1 MANDILAKIDTLIEM
16 SKSTSNYETL
26 KAELKDIQDEIE
38 NKKREIEDLRLSMH
52 DEKYVKAS
60 DRIIDE
66 NIKVSLELK
75 IQKLEA
81 NLKKANSE
89 LKKMVEEEENS
100 HQIAKN
106 WKEKVRKITKLLEIL
121 KEKLATSSDQ
131 DTKDYYQKLITEN
144 EEKLAE
150 AKRNVTETEEE
161 YHKTSRSLTDF
172 TKHVEELKEQ
182 LKDEKSKLVSTTK
195 SLETND
201 AYIDFAK
208 KAEDEKRLE
217 NLKHRL
223 EDLKNRQDEI
233 LKDAAYVGN
242 NAKEL
247 YIEDDRTGCLL
258 KVKELV
264 DYLKTLPFMDIPN
277 SRDVERILNEA
288 EETSTRERDEFAS
301 FIDNKKYE
309 ENDTQIIEE
318 RKHYLES
325 QKQSVQIELEEIQ
338 NQIKIIDLEKVK
350 EINGLLS
357 AAIVVSNNLKND
369 LTEYTKVIEEEKE
382 NATPKK
388 KAVLTSAYKKKE
400 EELALVEEI
409 INAYEN
415 EMQDLMIESRQLEE
429 TEIPKRMEKMEK
441 IDRLLKDISKKTMI
455 TSSSSDVLSLEND
468 KAKLKELNN
477 QIKTIAERRKY
488 QETPSEIFDFIEM
501 SLGALM
507 DEPIEETEEE
517 NLDNFRITEDI
528 EESEPS
534 WNRTIKNKDI
544 LSEENEVS
552 NNFEEVIDIPWTPVE
567 EPMIM
572 SPLEP
577 SITEEKNEIQEEP
590 NLKILEPSVLEEPQ
604 LAEIKIEEPPLLE
617 NTVLEPAV
625 IPFDEI
631 ENPIVREEKNTP
643 VSQRLKVINVED
655 LNEETKEENSG
666 DDILIGDFKDDDYI
680 DFDSIMGGAQ

>member
-441 IDRLLKDISKKTMI
+441 IDRLLKDII
-455 TSSSSDVLSLEND
+455 
-468 KAKLKELNN
+468 
-477 QIKTIAERRKY
+477 
-488 QETPSEIFDFIEM
+488 
-501 SLGALM
+501 
-507 DEPIEETEEE
+507 
-517 NLDNFRITEDI
+517 
-528 EESEPS
+528 
-534 WNRTIKNKDI
+534 
-544 LSEENEVS
+544 
-552 NNFEEVIDIPWTPVE
+552 
-567 EPMIM
+567 
-572 SPLEP
+572 
-577 SITEEKNEIQEEP
+577 
-590 NLKILEPSVLEEPQ
+590 
-604 LAEIKIEEPPLLE
+604 
-617 NTVLEPAV
+617 
-625 IPFDEI
+625 
-631 ENPIVREEKNTP
+631 
-643 VSQRLKVINVED
+643 
-655 LNEETKEENSG
+655 
-666 DDILIGDFKDDDYI
+666 
-680 DFDSIMGGAQ
+680 